1 MKHRPT
7 PIRKQVMHGMMASTL
22 AWQAHAAEAPP
33 SAPPAPPQVN
43 PATLNH
49 GLQARRLADDT
60 WVIEGSNDSFAPHNG
75 CNIINTAFIRTGAGV
90 VVINS
95 GVSRRYGQ
103 QQRALIARTVNE
115 PVARVVQLNH
125 HPDYF
130 LGNQAWDD
138 VPTQALSGSIAE
150 MHELGERYSE
160 NLYRLCGDWMQ
171 GTLATPSREPLS
183 PGVQT
188 LGEHRLEWLQL
199 SGHTDDDLVLIDHTT
214 GVAFVGGLV
223 FADRV
228 PTTPHAHFERWLT
241 SLDRLEALFHAGYFR
256 WVVPSHGPVH
266 QGLQGIAQTRDWIQ
280 WVTQHMRTQA
290 EAGVDLSELLAM
302 PAPARFAS
310 WAAQPA
316 ELHRTL
322 IRWYPVYE
330 AQALG
335 EPAPPFKP

>member
-1 MKHRPT
+1 MH
-7 PIRKQVMHGMMASTL
+7 VMQGMMASTL
-22 AWQAHAAEAPP
+22 ALQAQAQTQP
-33 SAPPAPPQVN
+33 APPAPPQVQ
-43 PATLNH
+43 AAKLDL

-60 WVIEGSNDSFAPHNG
+60 WVIEGSNDSFGPANG

-90 VVINS
+90 VVVNS
-95 GVSRRYGQ
+95 GVSRRYGE
-103 QQRALIARTVNE
+103 QQRALIERTVRE

-130 LGNQAWDD
+130 LGNQAWAD
-138 VPTQALSGSIAE
+138 VPTQALPGSIAD
-150 MHELGERYSE
+150 MQALGERYSD
-160 NLYRLCGDWMQ
+160 NLYRLCGDWLQ
-171 GTLATPSREPLS
+171 GTVPTPSRESLT

-188 LGEHRLEWLQL
+188 LGDHRLEWLRL

-228 PTTPHAHFERWLT
+228 PTTPHANFANWLH
-241 SLDRLEALFHAGYFR
+241 SLDKLEALFHAGYFR

-266 QGLQGIAQTRDWIQ
+266 QGLAGIAQTRDWIQ

-290 EAGVDLSELLAM
+290 EAGTDLSELLAT
-302 PAPARFAS
+302 PAPARFAH
-310 WAAQPA
+310 WAALPA
-316 ELHRTL
+316 ELHRTF
-322 IRWYPVYE
+322 IRWYPERE

-335 EPAPPFKP
+335 SPTSPHKQ